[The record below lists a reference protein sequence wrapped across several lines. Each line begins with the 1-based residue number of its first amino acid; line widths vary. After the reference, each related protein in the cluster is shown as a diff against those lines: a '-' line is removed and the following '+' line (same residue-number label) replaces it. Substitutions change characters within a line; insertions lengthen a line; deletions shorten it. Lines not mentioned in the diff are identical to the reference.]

1 MRISDWSS
9 DVCSSDLFVA
19 ALEGT
24 TDVGEV
30 RAIVGDLREACNATG
45 RLLNALLDVSE
56 LESGKRGGSSM
67 DFPVQQLLD
76 RMARV
81 YGPPARETGLAL
93 RMVPSRQVLHN
104 APHLPEPIPRNPPY
118 TAVRHRRDHG

>member
-1 MRISDWSS
+1 MYEAVFFLKPKTAYEMRISDLSS
-9 DVCSSDLFVA
+9 DVCSSVLASHDLRQPLHAIELFVA

-56 LESGKRGGSSM
+56 LESGKRGGSSI
-67 DFPVQQLLD
+67 D
-76 RMARV
+76 RKSTR
-81 YGPPARETGLAL
+81 LN
-93 RMVPSRQVLHN
+93 SSH
-104 APHLPEPIPRNPPY
+104 
-118 TAVRHRRDHG
+118 

>member
-19 ALEGT
+19 ALGGT

-56 LESGKRGGSSM
+56 LERGKRGGHSM

-81 YGPPARETGLAL
+81 SWPPARQRGPSPPL
-93 RMVPSRQVLHN
+93 VPSSPVTPS
-104 APHLPEPIPRNPPY
+104 APPLPSRPLSNP
-118 TAVRHRRDHG
+118 

>member
-81 YGPPARETGLAL
+81 YGPQARERGLAL
-93 RMVPSRQVLHN
+93 RMVPSSQVIHSD
-104 APHLPEPIPRNPPY
+104 PPLLERIQIGR
-118 TAVRHRRDHG
+118 AHV